1 MIVTWKESARDG
13 LADVYTD
20 GRSVTEQRALAATVE
35 RIDRQLA
42 DDPAS
47 LGEERDPGYR
57 TWFTGPLQI
66 VFYLVPGGGVKVVAC
81 GHNPPRRQ

>member
-1 MIVTWKESARDG
+1 VFVNWKASARDG
-13 LADVYTD
+13 LADVYT
-20 GRSVTEQRALAATVE
+20 GLHLFEQRALAATVE

-57 TWFTGPLQI
+57 TWFTRPLQI
-66 VFYLVPGGGVKVVAC
+66 VIYLIPGGGVEVVAC
-81 GHNPPRRQ
+81 GPNPPRRD